1 MKNVRAQLSIYLCLF
16 LAGSLYGQQSS
27 PTRQPSAEPATSVA
41 AAATAAAQPAVP
53 RLIKFNGVLRDLSGK
68 PIAGPVDVIFS
79 LYSDEAGG
87 AALWFETQTV
97 QADGR
102 GNYTVLLGAMTPTG
116 VPLELFTTGEAH
128 WLGVQVSNLPE
139 QSRVL
144 LVSVP
149 YAMKAGDAETLGGK
163 PASAYLL
170 SSQADAHA
178 AATAAALSGMITSG
192 ATKTTTSSESPVSNT
207 FTQNYIPVFSD
218 NLGTTTNSIMFQS
231 GTKIGI
237 NTNAPA
243 FTLDVNGNAF
253 AIGPKAAAPGT
264 GGTMRFRD
272 DTGTVRWL
280 FGIPGS
286 AGSQDFQMYNYT
298 NGRAPIFIQN
308 GAASYSL
315 YMHGN
320 GNVGILTNNPTFP
333 LDVNGNILG

>member
-68 PIAGPVDVIFS
+68 PIAGPVDVTFS

-97 QADGR
+97 QADDR

-139 QSRVL
+139 QARVL

-178 AATAAALSGMITSG
+178 AASAANAATLSGLIASG
-192 ATKTTTSSESPVSNT
+192 ATKTATSSESPITNA

-218 NLGTTTNSIMFQS
+218 NTGSLTNSILTQS
-231 GTKIGI
+231 GTKLGI
-237 NTNAPA
+237 N
-243 FTLDVNGNAF
+243 
-253 AIGPKAAAPGT
+253 
-264 GGTMRFRD
+264 
-272 DTGTVRWL
+272 
-280 FGIPGS
+280 
-286 AGSQDFQMYNYT
+286 
-298 NGRAPIFIQN
+298 
-308 GAASYSL
+308 
-315 YMHGN
+315 
-320 GNVGILTNNPTFP
+320 
-333 LDVNGNILG
+333 